1 MGANKLEK
9 YEMRVVR
16 RSEIHGSDY
25 NPRKISESA
34 KKKLKRFLKKHGLWC
49 PLTLNSKTGN
59 LISGHQ
65 RLEIMDSILGPD
77 YELTVAVGEV
87 DETEEVKINLFMN
100 NPSAQGEWDPEML
113 LEIKEIWP
121 DISFLDDIGFE
132 LEELEI
138 LGIDELSAETEE
150 SENDDVS
157 VKPSISST
165 EAREIKQKGRDDA
178 KAENEDG
185 NSKKYSASDF
195 TLTFIFPDAS
205 SKREF
210 LSSIGMEP
218 MTSRLNSQVLLNMC
232 AK

>member
-9 YEMRVVR
+9 YEMHVMR
-16 RSEIHGSDY
+16 RGDIHGAEY
-25 NPRKISESA
+25 NPRRISDSA

-121 DISFLDDIGFE
+121 DISFLNDIGFE

-138 LGIDELSAETEE
+138 LGIDELNVE
-150 SENDDVS
+150 SEHSGNDVVNDE
-157 VKPSISST
+157 PSISTT
-165 EAREIKQKGRDDA
+165 EAREIKQRSREAA
-178 KAENEDG
+178 KAANEDG
-185 NSKKYSASDF
+185 NGTKYSASDF

-210 LSSIGMEP
+210 LDSIGMAP

-232 AK
+232 SK

>member
-16 RSEIHGSDY
+16 RGEIHGAEY
-25 NPRKISESA
+25 NPRKISEAA

-100 NPSAQGEWDPEML
+100 NPSAQGEWDPELL

-138 LGIDELSAETEE
+138 LGIDELSVE
-150 SENDDVS
+150 SEHSGNDVVNDE
-157 VKPSISST
+157 PAITTT
-165 EAREIKQKGRDDA
+165 EAREIKQRGRDA
-178 KAENEDG
+178 ARKENEDG
-185 NSKKYSASDF
+185 NGTKYSASDF

-210 LSSIGMEP
+210 LDSIGMEP
-218 MTSRLNSQVLLNMC
+218 MISRLNSQVLLNMC
-232 AK
+232 SK

>member
-9 YEMRVVR
+9 YEMRVMR
-16 RSEIHGSDY
+16 RGEIHGAEY
-25 NPRKISESA
+25 NPRKISEAA

-100 NPSAQGEWDPEML
+100 NPSAQGEWDPELL

-138 LGIDELSAETEE
+138 LGIDELSVE
-150 SENDDVS
+150 SEHSGNDVVNDE
-157 VKPSISST
+157 PAINTT
-165 EAREIKQKGRDDA
+165 EAREIKQRNREAA
-178 KAENEDG
+178 KELNENG
-185 NSKKYSASDF
+185 NGKKYSASDF

-210 LSSIGMEP
+210 LDSIGMEP
-218 MTSRLNSQVLLNMC
+218 MISRLNSQVLLNMC
-232 AK
+232 SK